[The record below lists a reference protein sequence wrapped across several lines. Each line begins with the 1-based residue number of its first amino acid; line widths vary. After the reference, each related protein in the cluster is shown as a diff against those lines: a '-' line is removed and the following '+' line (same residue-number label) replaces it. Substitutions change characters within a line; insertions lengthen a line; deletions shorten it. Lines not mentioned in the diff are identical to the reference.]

1 VSCSGEGGAGA
12 RKEGRTGVGACRACD
27 TEARSARNDGRTRGG
42 GGKVLLGWLVVFRS
56 LCLVDHPGTAGSAL
70 PVNAS
75 DVRAGLGVGYVV
87 S

>member
-1 VSCSGEGGAGA
+1 
-12 RKEGRTGVGACRACD
+12 
-27 TEARSARNDGRTRGG
+27 
-42 GGKVLLGWLVVFRS
+42 VLLGWLVVFRS

>member
-1 VSCSGEGGAGA
+1 VQGK
-12 RKEGRTGVGACRACD
+12 KEGQALVPAGLVSLWD

-75 DVRAGLGVGYVV
+75 DVRTGLGVGYVV